1 MFSRRNIAFLAL
13 ISAILPVS
21 ILASATA
28 AEVIDVK
35 YFKTPLLNGAIST
48 GEYPTAIYTTPT
60 VKVYASHNG
69 SALFLAVSVLDA
81 TNNQEQDK
89 FQLYMKPYASQ
100 NLMTTDWMIEVTRL
114 GGLKFFWYSGGWKL
128 RPTFPSSIKV
138 AVTPGAS
145 SWVAELKIPF
155 DSSYLDIAPGQNRTL
170 GYLLQVYDANISFF
184 VKPDGGI
191 PLDPT
196 TWGMMI
202 SSSLWGQVD
211 LAVVGITYTPNNII
225 AGQNAKIFVTF
236 RNAGPSPISN
246 VQVDLTI
253 NGGPIPSKVFAER
266 LIPGETG
273 SVAFDW
279 VAGDGSFTFVAQV
292 SLVGGIYEAN
302 TANNV
307 AEKTLSTGLLTLSV
321 VAPAGVMITVGTQTV
336 ESAGISMA
344 FTRPW
349 GPVTVSAAALSE
361 TPGTRL
367 MFKQWRPTG
376 ATGRTITYNL
386 TEATTLEAVYESYYL
401 CSFTFKDKVN
411 RVLSGITYRMLFPNS
426 TIRSFITPGTVWM
439 PVGVSRLIGAF
450 VGGLNLLEI
459 NQTVTVEAPLD
470 LTYYLNLRDVTLKVV
485 DVFGLPV
492 QGAALSYTFLNG
504 TTVSTITPSDGMVV
518 VLKVPLSRLNATA
531 SFLGFS
537 SSSMV
542 DATVPL
548 PEYRITLTIS
558 FPVLAVLVGVP
569 LVIVVVVAFI
579 LIRSRFKS

>member
-13 ISAILPVS
+13 ISAILPLS

-35 YFKTPLLNGAIST
+35 YFRTPTLNGAIST
-48 GEYPTAIYTTPT
+48 GEYPAEVYINPT
-60 VKVYASHNG
+60 VKVYTSHNG
-69 SALFLAVSVLDA
+69 SALFLAISVLDA
-81 TNNQEQDK
+81 TNNPQDR
-89 FQLYMKPYASQ
+89 FQFYMKPYASQ
-100 NLMTTDWMIEVTRL
+100 NLMTTDWMIEVNRL
-114 GGLKFFWYSGGWKL
+114 GGLKFYWYSGGWKL
-128 RPTFPSSIKV
+128 KLTFPSSIKV
-138 AVTPGAS
+138 VVTPGTS
-145 SWVAELKIPF
+145 SWVTELKIPF
-155 DSSYLDIAPGQNRTL
+155 DSSYLDIAPGRNRTL
-170 GYLLQVYDANISFF
+170 GFLLRVYDANTSLL
-184 VKPDGGI
+184 VKPDDGD

-196 TWGMMI
+196 TWGLMI

-211 LAVVGITYTPNNII
+211 LAVVGITYNPYDLI
-225 AGQNAKIFVTF
+225 AGQNAKIYVTF
-236 RNAGPSPISN
+236 KNTGPSPISN

-253 NGGPIPSKVFAER
+253 NGGPIPSKVFAGS
-266 LIPGETG
+266 LTPGDTG

-344 FTRPW
+344 FTLPW
-349 GPVTVSAAALSE
+349 GPVRVSAAAVSE

-376 ATGRTITYNL
+376 ATNRTITYNM
-386 TEATTLEAVYESYYL
+386 TAATTLEAVYESYYL
-401 CSFTFKDKVN
+401 CTFTFKDKVN
-411 RVLSGITYRMLFPNS
+411 RELSGITYRLRFPNS
-426 TIRSFITPGTVWM
+426 TVRSFVTPGTVWM
-439 PVGVSRLIGAF
+439 SVGVSRLIGAY
-450 VGGLNLLEI
+450 VGGLNLLDI

-470 LTYYLNLRDVTLKVV
+470 LTYFLNLRDVTLRVV

-504 TTVSTITPSDGMVV
+504 TTVSTTTPSDGIVV
-518 VLKVPLSRLNATA
+518 VAKVPLSKLNATA

-537 SSSMV
+537 SSSTV
-542 DATVPL
+542 DATVPQT
-548 PEYRITLTIS
+548 EYRITLTIS

-569 LVIVVVVAFI
+569 LVIIVIVAVV

>member
-13 ISAILPVS
+13 ISAILPLS

-35 YFKTPLLNGAIST
+35 YFRTPTLNGAIST
-48 GEYPTAIYTTPT
+48 GEYPAEVYINPT
-60 VKVYASHNG
+60 VKVYTSHNG
-69 SALFLAVSVLDA
+69 SALFLAISVLDA
-81 TNNQEQDK
+81 TNNPQDR
-89 FQLYMKPYASQ
+89 FQFYMKPYASQ
-100 NLMTTDWMIEVTRL
+100 NLMTTDWMIEVNRL
-114 GGLKFFWYSGGWKL
+114 GGLKFYWYSGGWKL
-128 RPTFPSSIKV
+128 KLTFPSSIKV
-138 AVTPGAS
+138 VVTPGTS
-145 SWVAELKIPF
+145 SWVTELKIPF
-155 DSSYLDIAPGQNRTL
+155 DSSYLDIAPGRNRTL
-170 GYLLQVYDANISFF
+170 GFLLRVYDANTSLL
-184 VKPDGGI
+184 VKPDDGD

-196 TWGMMI
+196 TWGLMI

-211 LAVVGITYTPNNII
+211 LAVVGITYNPYDII
-225 AGQNAKIFVTF
+225 AGQNAKIYVTF
-236 RNAGPSPISN
+236 KNTGPSPISN

-253 NGGPIPSKVFAER
+253 NGGPIPSKVFAES
-266 LIPGETG
+266 LTPGDTG

-344 FTRPW
+344 FTLPW
-349 GPVTVSAAALSE
+349 GPVRVSAAAVSE

-376 ATGRTITYNL
+376 ATNRTITYNM
-386 TEATTLEAVYESYYL
+386 TAATTLEAVYESYYL
-401 CSFTFKDKVN
+401 CTFTFKDKVN
-411 RVLSGITYRMLFPNS
+411 RELSGITYRLRFPNS
-426 TIRSFITPGTVWM
+426 TVRSFVTPGTVWM
-439 PVGVSRLIGAF
+439 PVGVSRLIGAY
-450 VGGLNLLEI
+450 VGGLNLLDI

-470 LTYYLNLRDVTLKVV
+470 LTYFLNLRDVTLRVV

-504 TTVSTITPSDGMVV
+504 TTVSTTTPSDGIVV
-518 VLKVPLSRLNATA
+518 VAKVPLSKLNATA

-537 SSSMV
+537 SSSTV
-542 DATVPL
+542 DATVPQT
-548 PEYRITLTIS
+548 EYRITLTIS

-569 LVIVVVVAFI
+569 LVIIVIVAVV

>member
-13 ISAILPVS
+13 ISAILPLS

-35 YFKTPLLNGAIST
+35 YFRTPALNGAVST
-48 GEYPTAIYTTPT
+48 GEYPAAVYINPT
-60 VKVYASHNG
+60 VKVYTSHNG
-69 SALFLAVSVLDA
+69 SALFLAISVLDA
-81 TNNQEQDK
+81 TNNPQDR
-89 FQLYMKPYASQ
+89 FQFYMKPYASQ
-100 NLMTTDWMIEVTRL
+100 NLMTTDWMIEVNRL
-114 GGLKFFWYSGGWKL
+114 GGMKFYWYSGGWKL
-128 RPTFPSSIKV
+128 KPTFPLSIKV
-138 AVTPGAS
+138 VVTPGTS

-170 GYLLQVYDANISFF
+170 GFLLRVYDANTSLL
-184 VKPDGGI
+184 VKPDDGD

-196 TWGMMI
+196 TWGLMI

-211 LAVVGITYTPNNII
+211 LAVVGITYNPYDII
-225 AGQNAKIFVTF
+225 AGQNAKIYVTF
-236 RNAGPSPISN
+236 KNTGPSPISN

-253 NGGPIPSKVFAER
+253 NGGPIPSKVFAGS
-266 LIPGETG
+266 LTPGDTG

-344 FTRPW
+344 FTLPW
-349 GPVTVSAAALSE
+349 GPVRVSAAAVSE

-376 ATGRTITYNL
+376 ATNRTITYNM
-386 TEATTLEAVYESYYL
+386 TAATTLEAVYESYYL
-401 CSFTFKDKVN
+401 CTFTFKDKVN
-411 RVLSGITYRMLFPNS
+411 RELSGITYRLRFPNS
-426 TIRSFITPGTVWM
+426 TVRSFVTPGTVWM
-439 PVGVSRLIGAF
+439 PVGVSRLIGAY
-450 VGGLNLLEI
+450 VGGLNLLDI

-470 LTYYLNLRDVTLKVV
+470 LTYFLNLRDVTLRVV

-504 TTVSTITPSDGMVV
+504 TTVSTTTPSDGIVV
-518 VLKVPLSRLNATA
+518 VAKVPLSKLNATA

-537 SSSMV
+537 SSSTV
-542 DATVPL
+542 DATVPQT
-548 PEYRITLTIS
+548 EYRITLTIS

-569 LVIVVVVAFI
+569 LVIIVIVAVV

>member
-13 ISAILPVS
+13 ISAILPLS

-35 YFKTPLLNGAIST
+35 YFRTPTLNGAIST
-48 GEYPTAIYTTPT
+48 GEYPAEVYINPT
-60 VKVYASHNG
+60 VKVYTSHNG
-69 SALFLAVSVLDA
+69 SALFLAISVLDA
-81 TNNQEQDK
+81 TNNPQDR
-89 FQLYMKPYASQ
+89 FQFYMKPYASQ
-100 NLMTTDWMIEVTRL
+100 NLMTTDWMIEVNRL
-114 GGLKFFWYSGGWKL
+114 GGLKFYWYSGGWKL
-128 RPTFPSSIKV
+128 KLTFPSSIKV
-138 AVTPGAS
+138 VVTPGTS
-145 SWVAELKIPF
+145 SWVTELKIPF
-155 DSSYLDIAPGQNRTL
+155 DSSYLDIAPGRNRTL
-170 GYLLQVYDANISFF
+170 GFLLRVYDANTSLL
-184 VKPDGGI
+184 VKPDDGD

-196 TWGMMI
+196 TWGLMI

-211 LAVVGITYTPNNII
+211 LAVVGITYNPYDLI
-225 AGQNAKIFVTF
+225 AGQNAKIYVTF
-236 RNAGPSPISN
+236 KNTGPSPISN

-253 NGGPIPSKVFAER
+253 NGGPIPSKVFAGS
-266 LIPGETG
+266 LTPGDTG

-344 FTRPW
+344 FTLPW
-349 GPVTVSAAALSE
+349 GPVRVSAAAVSE

-376 ATGRTITYNL
+376 ATNRTITYNM
-386 TEATTLEAVYESYYL
+386 TAATTLEAVYESYYL
-401 CSFTFKDKVN
+401 CTFTFKDKVN
-411 RVLSGITYRMLFPNS
+411 RELSGITYRLRFPNS
-426 TIRSFITPGTVWM
+426 TVRSFVTPGTVWM
-439 PVGVSRLIGAF
+439 PVGVSRLIGAY
-450 VGGLNLLEI
+450 VGGLNLLDI

-470 LTYYLNLRDVTLKVV
+470 LTYFLNLRDVTLRVV

-504 TTVSTITPSDGMVV
+504 TTVSTTTPSDGIVV
-518 VLKVPLSRLNATA
+518 VAKVPLSKLNATA

-537 SSSMV
+537 SSSTV
-542 DATVPL
+542 DATVPQT
-548 PEYRITLTIS
+548 EYRITLTIS

-569 LVIVVVVAFI
+569 LVIIVIVAVV

>member
-13 ISAILPVS
+13 ISAILPLS

-35 YFKTPLLNGAIST
+35 YFRTPTLNGAIST
-48 GEYPTAIYTTPT
+48 GEYPAEVYINPT
-60 VKVYASHNG
+60 VKVYTSHNG
-69 SALFLAVSVLDA
+69 SALFLAISVLDA
-81 TNNQEQDK
+81 TNNPQDR
-89 FQLYMKPYASQ
+89 FQFYMKPYASQ
-100 NLMTTDWMIEVTRL
+100 NLMTTDWMIEVNRL
-114 GGLKFFWYSGGWKL
+114 GGLKFYWYSGGWKL
-128 RPTFPSSIKV
+128 KLTFPSSIKV
-138 AVTPGAS
+138 VVTPGTS
-145 SWVAELKIPF
+145 SWVTELKIPF
-155 DSSYLDIAPGQNRTL
+155 DSSYLDIAPGRNRTL
-170 GYLLQVYDANISFF
+170 GFLLRVYDANTSLL
-184 VKPDGGI
+184 VKPDDGD

-196 TWGMMI
+196 TWGLMI

-211 LAVVGITYTPNNII
+211 LAVVGITYNPYDII
-225 AGQNAKIFVTF
+225 AGQNAKIYVTF
-236 RNAGPSPISN
+236 KNTGPSPISN

-253 NGGPIPSKVFAER
+253 NGGPIPSKVFAGS
-266 LIPGETG
+266 LTPGDTG

-344 FTRPW
+344 FTLPW
-349 GPVTVSAAALSE
+349 GPVRVSAAAVSE

-376 ATGRTITYNL
+376 ATNRTITYNM
-386 TEATTLEAVYESYYL
+386 TAATTLEAVYESYYL
-401 CSFTFKDKVN
+401 CTFTFKDKVN
-411 RVLSGITYRMLFPNS
+411 RELSGITYRLRFPNS
-426 TIRSFITPGTVWM
+426 TVRSFVTPGTVWM
-439 PVGVSRLIGAF
+439 PVGVSRLIGAY
-450 VGGLNLLEI
+450 VGGLNLLDI

-470 LTYYLNLRDVTLKVV
+470 LTYFLNLRDVTLRVV

-504 TTVSTITPSDGMVV
+504 TTVSTTTPSDGIVV
-518 VLKVPLSRLNATA
+518 VAKVPLSKLNATA

-537 SSSMV
+537 SSSTV
-542 DATVPL
+542 DATVPQT
-548 PEYRITLTIS
+548 EYRITLTIS

-569 LVIVVVVAFI
+569 LVIIVIVAVV